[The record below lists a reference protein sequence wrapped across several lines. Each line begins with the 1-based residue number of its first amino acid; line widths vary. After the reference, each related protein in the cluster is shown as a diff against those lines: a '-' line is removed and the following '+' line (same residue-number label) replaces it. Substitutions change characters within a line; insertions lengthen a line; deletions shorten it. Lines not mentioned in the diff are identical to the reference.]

1 MWEERTSWHVSWS
14 GITIWGDDYS
24 DSALFDDRQ
33 SAMEFCAK
41 LRLKDGVDY
50 IDLKESIIW
59 RKKE

>member
-1 MWEERTSWHVSWS
+1 MWEERISWYVSWS
-14 GITIWGDDYS
+14 GTTIWGNYYD
-24 DSALFDDRQ
+24 DSALFDDEQ
-33 SAMEFCAK
+33 SAIEFCAK